1 MGEERMSVR
10 YKQNPA
16 VEAASLQD
24 ETILLDPDT
33 NQFCILN
40 HTASVIWSKVAQV
53 STSGEIAAQISSQ
66 FDGVSAA
73 EALRDVEETLSQMVD
88 RRLITPA

>member
-1 MGEERMSVR
+1 MSVR

-24 ETILLDPDT
+24 ETILLDLDT

-40 HTASVIWSKVAQV
+40 HTASVIWAKVAEV
-53 STSGEIAAQISSQ
+53 ATSGEIAAQISAQ
-66 FDGVSAA
+66 FEGDLGG
-73 EALRDVEETLSQMVD
+73 
-88 RRLITPA
+88 